1 MIESLN
7 ATEWI
12 DRSLSSIIELFLKLN
27 HLTPVL
33 LHRPIPGSG
42 GGRRCRCGS
51 QQQPHLRQ
59 PMGSGQCLF
68 FLRDN
73 HHNNRWVSTRTINK
87 FWWSICDLNLSFFF
101 NMLCLLLLWPRI
113 VQVLETSPP
122 KQKAGSCSAF
132 STRWWESRCLVSCSL
147 ESETTWVLDWGKL

>member
-1 MIESLN
+1 MRRLDYLYWQRFDKLWTERSRHSYRSPVASLSLTADAVTTHFLQHSIYCGTLKALQLICQVINRYLIGQLKESQAHQMIESLN
-7 ATEWI
+7 ATELI

-42 GGRRCRCGS
+42 GGRQCRCGS

-73 HHNNRWVSTRTINK
+73 HHNNR
-87 FWWSICDLNLSFFF
+87 
-101 NMLCLLLLWPRI
+101 
-113 VQVLETSPP
+113 
-122 KQKAGSCSAF
+122 
-132 STRWWESRCLVSCSL
+132 
-147 ESETTWVLDWGKL
+147 